1 MLDNLVET
9 LLIWCLVL
17 IKYSKACCYFVDK
30 TYFCSMLNCKSPD
43 MESLFRRIVGLIAIA
58 GILYSCANVGR
69 IEGGPI
75 DETPPRFVGSVPEAG
90 SLNNTKKKIS
100 IIFDEYIKLE
110 KANEKVVISPPQ
122 IQQPEIKANG
132 KKVVVTL
139 EDSLKSNTT
148 YTIDFSDAI
157 QDNNEGN
164 VLPDFSFTFSTGS
177 VIDSMAIAGTVL
189 NASNLEPVKGILV
202 GLHSNLADSAFTTK
216 PFDRVGR
223 TDSRG
228 RFTVRGIAPGKYR
241 IYALQDADH
250 NFMYSQPTEV
260 IAFNDSLI
268 IPSMEGR
275 TRQDTIWQ
283 DSLTIDT
290 IINKAYTHY
299 LPDDVILRSFKE
311 LNRSQRLIRSER
323 IDPRKF
329 SFYFSAPADTL
340 PVLKGLNF
348 NEHNAFLIEQTTG
361 RNDTIHYWIKDSL
374 LYKQD
379 TLKMSLKYLY
389 TDSLNRLVPRTDTLN
404 LVAKNKLKSNS
415 EEVKEKK
422 KKSKDKEEKSTP
434 LLPVDVYAPG
444 AMDVYDYI
452 TLSFNEP
459 LKSYALDSIHL
470 RQQVDSIWKD
480 VSFDFER
487 DSVDL
492 RKYNLYADW
501 KPGMSYEFNVDSTA
515 FVGLYGLFT
524 DKIKKEF
531 KVKNLEEYGQ
541 IFFNVTNATS
551 PAFVELVDGQDKVLR
566 TVSVVNGK
574 ADFYFL
580 NPGKYSA
587 RLIED
592 TNNNGKWDT
601 GNYKEKKEPEMVYY
615 YTQILELKA
624 NFDLTQDWNVL
635 SKPLDK
641 QKPEALKK
649 QKPDEKKKKK
659 NNANQRNGNN
669 TRERNSMR

>member
-1 MLDNLVET
+1 M
-9 LLIWCLVL
+9 
-17 IKYSKACCYFVDK
+17 
-30 TYFCSMLNCKSPD
+30 
-43 MESLFRRIVGLIAIA
+43 
-58 GILYSCANVGR
+58 
-69 IEGGPI
+69 
-75 DETPPRFVGSVPEAG
+75 
-90 SLNNTKKKIS
+90 
-100 IIFDEYIKLE
+100 
-110 KANEKVVISPPQ
+110 
-122 IQQPEIKANG
+122 
-132 KKVVVTL
+132 
-139 EDSLKSNTT
+139 
-148 YTIDFSDAI
+148 
-157 QDNNEGN
+157 
-164 VLPDFSFTFSTGS
+164 
-177 VIDSMAIAGTVL
+177 
-189 NASNLEPVKGILV
+189 
-202 GLHSNLADSAFTTK
+202 
-216 PFDRVGR
+216 
-223 TDSRG
+223 
-228 RFTVRGIAPGKYR
+228 
-241 IYALQDADH
+241 
-250 NFMYSQPTEV
+250 
-260 IAFNDSLI
+260 
-268 IPSMEGR
+268 
-275 TRQDTIWQ
+275 
-283 DSLTIDT
+283 
-290 IINKAYTHY
+290 
-299 LPDDVILRSFKE
+299 
-311 LNRSQRLIRSER
+311 
-323 IDPRKF
+323 
-329 SFYFSAPADTL
+329 
-340 PVLKGLNF
+340 
-348 NEHNAFLIEQTTG
+348 
-361 RNDTIHYWIKDSL
+361 

-452 TLSFNEP
+452 TLSFSEP

-659 NNANQRNGNN
+659 NNANQRTGNN